1 MWRTP
6 LFHPLGARLVV
17 TNSQTK
23 ETSSRR
29 EIGKTITE
37 RDREVRHGLVIDDVR
52 HFNVREV
59 RHGLV
64 IDYVRHFN
72 VREVRHF
79 NVREVRH
86 FNVREVRHFNVTLLA
101 SAIARCRHLVKITLP
116 ADDHT
121 PYQYHKIP
129 YQKISHPI
137 SITRLHS
144 LRSISENSTL
154 YQYQK
159 FTLPTEDPTPHQHQK
174 IPYQKI
180 PHPINIRRPH
190 FLRSISQDPV
200 PYQYQKIPL
209 PTEDPTPSAREASWR
224 RVFDP
229 YAPLLFNLYYY
240 LEQTLHFG

>member
-1 MWRTP
+1 LEGQALKYFYMIHRVGRSHSLSILEDPTP
-6 LFHPLGARLVV
+6 YRKSHRIPLYQ
-17 TNSQTK
+17 N
-23 ETSSRR
+23 
-29 EIGKTITE
+29 
-37 RDREVRHGLVIDDVR
+37 
-52 HFNVREV
+52 
-59 RHGLV
+59 
-64 IDYVRHFN
+64 
-72 VREVRHF
+72 
-79 NVREVRH
+79 
-86 FNVREVRHFNVTLLA
+86 
-101 SAIARCRHLVKITLP
+101 ITLP
-116 ADDHT
+116 TEHHT

-129 YQKISHPI
+129 YQKIPLPI